1 MPFIKGGDLYKLLLM
16 EKKFDEETVRFFI
29 TQIILA
35 LGKLHES
42 NVMHRDMK
50 LENVMLCENGYIKLI
65 DYGLA
70 KQAQSDDL
78 STTKAGTPE
87 YFAPEM
93 ISTSRAPGYN
103 KTIDWWGVG
112 IIMFE
117 LLTGK
122 TPFHHKSRTRI
133 EYNIRN

>member
-1 MPFIKGGDLYKLLLM
+1 M
-16 EKKFDEETVRFFI
+16 
-29 TQIILA
+29 TQTILA

-42 NVMHRDMK
+42 NVMHRDLK
-50 LENVMLCENGYIKLI
+50 LENIMLCENGYIKLI

-70 KQAQSDDL
+70 KFAEMDEL

-103 KTIDWWGVG
+103 KTIDWWAVG

-122 TPFHHKSRTRI
+122 TPFVHKNRTRV
-133 EYNIRN
+133 EYNIRT

>member
-1 MPFIKGGDLYKLLLM
+1 MGQSSARCKSVTTVFPPSISPLYFRGT
-16 EKKFDEETVRFFI
+16 FDYWLVRNSW
-29 TQIILA
+29 
-35 LGKLHES
+35 G
-42 NVMHRDMK
+42 
-50 LENVMLCENGYIKLI
+50 ENWGENGYIKLI

-70 KQAQSDDL
+70 KFAETDEL

-103 KTIDWWGVG
+103 KTVDWWAVG

-122 TPFHHKSRTRI
+122 TPFYHKNRTRI

>member
-1 MPFIKGGDLYKLLLM
+1 MPFIKGGDLYKLLGI
-16 EKKFDEETVRFFI
+16 EKKFDEETVRFFM

-35 LGKLHES
+35 LGKLHDS
-42 NVMHRDMK
+42 KVMHRDLK
-50 LENVMLCENGYIKLI
+50 LENIMLCENGYIKLI

-70 KQAQSDDL
+70 KFTEQDEL

-93 ISTSRAPGYN
+93 IATSGRRGYN
-103 KTIDWWGVG
+103 MMVDWWGIG

-122 TPFHHKSRTRI
+122 TPFFHKNRTRI